1 MQAIDVVAI
10 LLVVTAGGAFMAGE
24 TALTRSDDIQ
34 AIYWL
39 AVGTSSLYASVK
51 IAKSGAKA

>member
-1 MQAIDVVAI
+1 MQAMDVVAI

-24 TALTRSDDIQ
+24 MALTRSDDMQ

-39 AVGTSSLYASVK
+39 AVGTSSLYASAK

>member
-1 MQAIDVVAI
+1 VQAIDVVAI
-10 LLVVTAGGAFMAGE
+10 LLVVTAASAFMAGE
-24 TALTRSDDIQ
+24 AALTRSDDMH